1 MDSKPKGQSR
11 ASLKRKKKAVSDRN
25 HSLLSTSA
33 QKVAVNSADL
43 NDNKIKKTKL
53 KTVQIKVLYAFKIN
67 KKGPHKSRSVNNENM
82 TTIKGK
88 RSMEIV
94 IGEQKK

>member
-1 MDSKPKGQSR
+1 MQIKICQP
-11 ASLKRKKKAVSDRN
+11 LKTITFNNNKRYN
-25 HSLLSTSA
+25 I
-33 QKVAVNSADL
+33 N

-67 KKGPHKSRSVNNENM
+67 QKGPHKSRSVNNENM

-94 IGEQKK
+94 IGEQKI